1 MELSYLCSMNYN
13 FLYSNS
19 FERKFNR
26 KPKEWTIEQIHAL
39 YEKAKERS
47 NKRWK
52 SRRRA
57 SICSKSNPRN
67 SKSRSSIYRENSR
80 KMELN
85 LKLIKVNIH
94 LSFRRNLDI
103 LFCSVEILSE

>member
-1 MELSYLCSMNYN
+1 MNYN

-52 SRRRA
+52 SR
-57 SICSKSNPRN
+57 SEFIKKIVDKIPKIVKMSV
-67 SKSRSSIYRENSR
+67 IYFYHP
-80 KMELN
+80 KD
-85 LKLIKVNIH
+85 KIIT
-94 LSFRRNLDI
+94 FTIIPLDI
-103 LFCSVEILSE
+103 T